1 MPVCHGYSSL
11 SILYTLC
18 FFFPS
23 TFPELYTFVINECL
37 VSEIFLWVVG
47 CKLLLFSCQ
56 VMSDSLWSDG
66 LQHARLPCPSLSP
79 RVCSTHVHW
88 VSDVIQPSHPLLPST
103 LPAFN
108 LPNITVFSGESALRI
123 RWPKYWSFS
132 FSIRI
137 VIAFLP
143 RSKYVLIYCLQSP
156 STVILESNNVKS
168 ANFPFVPIYLPQS
181 DGTGCHD
188 LSFLNVEF

>member
-1 MPVCHGYSSL
+1 MKY
-11 SILYTLC
+11 
-18 FFFPS
+18 F
-23 TFPELYTFVINECL
+23 
-37 VSEIFLWVVG
+37 WVVS

-56 VMSDSLWSDG
+56 VMSDSLWPHG

-88 VSDVIQPSHPLLPST
+88 VSDVIQSSHPLLPST
-103 LPAFN
+103 FPAFS
-108 LPNITVFSGESALRI
+108 LPNITVFSGESALCI

-143 RSKYVLIYCLQSP
+143 RSKYALICCLQSP
-156 STVILESNNVKS
+156 STMILESNNVKS
-168 ANFPFVPIYLPQS
+168 ANFPFVPTYLPQS
-181 DGTGCHD
+181 DGTRCYD